1 MPNGNGFQISD
12 DRSHRVM
19 GLNSEPHKNSVFYM
33 DIGLASYASE
43 VLLPDGCI
51 IETKLDCKQ
60 RFTVTYTD
68 KLKNSRSLLGK
79 ASA

>member
-1 MPNGNGFQISD
+1 
-12 DRSHRVM
+12 
-19 GLNSEPHKNSVFYM
+19 M

-79 ASA
+79 ASAWKWSSLLLYAVLLVEKLYIILSPNDTI